1 MHPPHVFIITG
12 KQGEGKTTFLK
23 DVAGRLKDHGL
34 YVFGFYAEGEW
45 EEGMRSRFRL
55 VDIQTQ
61 RHYLLCSRQGRTPS
75 SRGYFVFH
83 TEAVQAGETAI
94 LSGIQKKN
102 SLAILDEIGHFE
114 LEGKVWHNVLQLLLD
129 KKIPVMLTIR
139 DTLLDAVIQHYKI
152 TGPQIFYLTEN
163 AQKVAGFVYKVLTGQ

>member
-1 MHPPHVFIITG
+1 MQPPHVFIITG

-23 DVAGRLKDHGL
+23 DVAGLLKDRGL

-61 RHYLLCSRQGRTPS
+61 KHYLLCSRQGRTPS

-83 TEAVQAGETAI
+83 AEAVQAGETAVF
-94 LSGIQKKN
+94 SGMQKEN
-102 SLAILDEIGHFE
+102 SLAIMDEIGHFE

-129 KKIPVMLTIR
+129 KKVPVMLTVR
-139 DTLLDAVIQHYKI
+139 NTMLETVINHFKI
-152 TGPQIFYLTEN
+152 TSP
-163 AQKVAGFVYKVLTGQ
+163 KVFHLQESPHQVARVVYEALTGL